1 MNLTMSYQSIINTL
15 DKMGDHHD
23 KEVLQWRDSLQKV
36 WHFNSIKH
44 SCDLINDRLM
54 HAIILYNIA
63 FDAETITTEPY
74 TS

>member
-15 DKMGDHHD
+15 DKMGDHHSGGILCKRYD
-23 KEVLQWRDSLQKV
+23 ISNQSD
-36 WHFNSIKH
+36 IAA
-44 SCDLINDRLM
+44 CDLINDRLM
-54 HAIILYNIA
+54 HAIILYNIE